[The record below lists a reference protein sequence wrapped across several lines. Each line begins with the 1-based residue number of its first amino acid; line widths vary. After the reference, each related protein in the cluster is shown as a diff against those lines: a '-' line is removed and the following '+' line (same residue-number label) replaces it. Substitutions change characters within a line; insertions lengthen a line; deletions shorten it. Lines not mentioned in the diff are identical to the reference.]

1 MFGVQPHSLLLI
13 GSSPHVETSIKRTW
27 SGSKCQ
33 LPNSHNIPQSFGSL
47 EMSLPLNIFIFV
59 ISLCA
64 GRKKRVIWITIPG
77 WTTQI
82 RVPPAPHW
90 LPASPVNTGPS
101 IEALR
106 LGVGI
111 FFLLPIF
118 ILTLWKTRRPSS
130 STAMLSPWHF
140 PLWRLNEDGPPRW
153 SVLASPAHGY
163 SRGCAHLC
171 SPDGDRAPAAGWLSS
186 NKRTQ
191 PQTNSSSS
199 SRARGGVVY
208 TAPPTSICW
217 VNSAGRLKRSGS
229 VFTRKT
235 AVNKSFKFYM

>member
-1 MFGVQPHSLLLI
+1 MWRLLSNAHDLGPNASCQI
-13 GSSPHVETSIKRTW
+13 PTISPKALDLW
-27 SGSKCQ
+27 KF
-33 LPNSHNIPQSFGSL
+33 P
-47 EMSLPLNIFIFV
+47 PLNIFIFV

-77 WTTQI
+77 WTTQN
-82 RVPPAPHW
+82 RVPPASSPSLTACFTRECGAIHW
-90 LPASPVNTGPS
+90 GAQAGG
-101 IEALR
+101 R
-106 LGVGI
+106 DF

-191 PQTNSSSS
+191 PQTNSSGS
-199 SRARGGVVY
+199 SRARGVWFIRLRPLVY
-208 TAPPTSICW
+208 AGWTVPGD
-217 VNSAGRLKRSGS
+217 VSAAE
-229 VFTRKT
+229 
-235 AVNKSFKFYM
+235 AVSPGKLL

>member
-1 MFGVQPHSLLLI
+1 MWRLLSNAHDLGPNASCQI
-13 GSSPHVETSIKRTW
+13 PTISPKALDLWKFS
-27 SGSKCQ
+27 
-33 LPNSHNIPQSFGSL
+33 
-47 EMSLPLNIFIFV
+47 PLNIFIFV
-59 ISLCA
+59 ISGPGLCA

-82 RVPPAPHW
+82 RVPTASSPS
-90 LPASPVNTGPS
+90 LPACFTREYGA
-101 IEALR
+101 IHWGAQAGGREFF
-106 LGVGI
+106 

-140 PLWRLNEDGPPRW
+140 PLWRLNENGPPRW

-163 SRGCAHLC
+163 SRGFAHLC

-199 SRARGGVVY
+199 SARGGVVY
-208 TAPPTSICW
+208 TAPPTSIW
-217 VNSAGRLKRSGS
+217 RVNSAGRSKRSGS
-229 VFTRKT
+229 GFTRT
-235 AVNKSFKFYM
+235 TVL